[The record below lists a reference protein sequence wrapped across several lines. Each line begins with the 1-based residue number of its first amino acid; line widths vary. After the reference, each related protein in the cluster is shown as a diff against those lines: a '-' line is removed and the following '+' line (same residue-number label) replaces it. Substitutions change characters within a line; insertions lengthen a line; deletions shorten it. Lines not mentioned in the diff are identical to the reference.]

1 MNKTYYTWKDLE
13 SAAEHIAL
21 GMYRDMWR
29 PDYIVGITQNG
40 MCLATVL
47 SNKISVPL
55 ASLQVDLGTTDLGNE
70 TNCWLSEWA
79 FGYNYPEETGISGAR
94 WDLTLRR
101 NILVV
106 DSFTKNGEVI
116 KWIKE
121 DWQGSCLPQEIN
133 AWNSIWHK
141 SVRFAT
147 MVDNL
152 NSDVNADY
160 SWKEIDYDQQNQP
173 VFPWVGKQ

>member
-1 MNKTYYTWKDLE
+1 MNKTYYTWNDLE

-21 GMYRDMWR
+21 SMYRDMWR
-29 PDYIVGITQNG
+29 PDYIVGITKNG

-55 ASLQVDLGTTDLGNE
+55 ASLQVDLETTDLGNE

-79 FGYNYPEETGISGAR
+79 FGYNNPDETGITGSR
-94 WDLTLRR
+94 WDPSLRR

-106 DSFTKNGEVI
+106 DSFTNYGEVI

-121 DWQGSCLPQEIN
+121 DWQGGCLPKETV
-133 AWNSIWHK
+133 AWEAVWHK

-147 MVDNL
+147 MVDNV
-152 NSDVNADY
+152 NSMVNPDY
-160 SWKEIDYDQQNQP
+160 SWKEIEGLP
-173 VFPWVGKQ
+173 VFPWENQQ